1 MTEDQKA
8 ALIERYRDINVRY
21 EWWDATYDNFAE
33 ICKILCIELDK
44 NEPSFSG
51 FWSQGDGASFT
62 GHFSPYGVEK
72 APALMRE
79 HAPKDEELHR
89 IADKLCEIN
98 LIYFAKFYGDI
109 TRSGYYCHSHTMGVE
124 IVVWDE
130 DEDED
135 YWPDEVFSIVE
146 ETFLDLMRDL
156 ADWLYK
162 TLEAE
167 YYYLTSDEAVWD
179 AIEANELDEVEEE

>member
-1 MTEDQKA
+1 MTEDQRA
-8 ALIERYRDINVRY
+8 ALIERYRYINVDY
-21 EWWDATYDNFAE
+21 LWWDTTFDDFAA
-33 ICKILCIELDK
+33 ICKILGIDLSK

-62 GHFSPYGVEK
+62 GHFSPFGIEK

-98 LIYFAKFYGDI
+98 LIYFAKFYGTI
-109 TRSGYYCHSHTMGVE
+109 TRSGNYWHSNTMGVE
-124 IVVWDE
+124 IHMSDE
-130 DEDED
+130 EDD

-156 ADWLYK
+156 ADWLYEA
-162 TLEAE
+162 LEVE
-167 YYYLTSDEAVWD
+167 YDYLTSDEVVWN
-179 AIEANELDEVEEE
+179 AIEANELDEPEEE

>member
-1 MTEDQKA
+1 MTEEQKA
-8 ALIERYRDINVRY
+8 ALIERYRDINVDHY
-21 EWWDATYDNFAE
+21 WWDATYDDFAA
-33 ICKILCIELDK
+33 ICKILGIDLSK

-62 GHFSPYGVEK
+62 GIFSPFGIEK

-98 LIYFAKFYGDI
+98 LIYFAKFYGI
-109 TRSGYYCHSHTMGVE
+109 IHRSGYYCHSHTMSVE
-124 IVVWDE
+124 IYMGDE
-130 DEDED
+130 GGD

-146 ETFLDLMRDL
+146 TTFLDLMRDL
-156 ADWLYK
+156 ADWLYSK
-162 TLEAE
+162 LEVE
-167 YYYLTSDEAVWD
+167 YDHLTSDEAVWD
-179 AIEANELDEVEEE
+179 AIVANELDEVEEE